1 MKKTVAKKKVNGKHR
16 VLATKKASLSTPEK
30 NMPLQFRQISES
42 ELNASRNSAYSYLVK

>member
-1 MKKTVAKKKVNGKHR
+1 MKKTTSLKKVNVKSK

-30 NMPLQFRQISES
+30 NMPLRFRQISES